1 MATQELVAARYA
13 VQACLADMPEGAH
26 VLVACSGGPDSLALA
41 AVAQWVGH
49 RRGIRVG
56 AVIVDHALQ
65 HDSHAVA
72 AHAAGLCRELGLDP
86 VIVTRVEVGTEGGP
100 EMAARTARYEA
111 LEDVASSES
120 AQCVLLGHTRDDQA
134 ETVLLRLARG
144 SGARSLSAMAPVT
157 GIYRRP
163 FLDLARRHV
172 HALLKE
178 MSLTAWTD
186 PHNSD
191 DAYARVRVRRSLDAV
206 TDALGE
212 GVVTG
217 LARSAALLRDD
228 ADALDDAA
236 MRAYVDAASVIDDGE
251 SGIDL
256 DIESLE
262 CEPRAIRTRTIKMA
276 LTACGCAE
284 AEAVHIL
291 AVDALI
297 SDWHGQ
303 GALDLPAGVNA
314 RRAYG
319 RLEFRTG
326 RSARG

>member
-1 MATQELVAARYA
+1 MATQELVAARNA
-13 VQACLADMPEGAH
+13 VEACLADVPEGSH

-41 AVAQWVGH
+41 AVGHWVGQ
-49 RRGIRVG
+49 RRGISMG

-72 AHAAGLCRELGLDP
+72 AHAAGQCRELGLDP
-86 VIVTRVEVGTEGGP
+86 VIVMRVEVGTEGGP
-100 EMAARTARYEA
+100 EMAARTARYAA
-111 LEDVASSES
+111 LEEVAASES
-120 AQCVLLGHTRDDQA
+120 ASCVLLGHTRDDQA

-144 SGARSLSAMAPVT
+144 SGARSLSAMAPAS

-163 FLDLARRHV
+163 FLDLPRRQV
-172 HALLKE
+172 HALLGE
-178 MSLTAWTD
+178 MSLTAWID

-191 DAYARVRVRRSLDAV
+191 DAYARVRVRRSLDAI

-228 ADALDDAA
+228 ADALDDWA
-236 MRAYVDAASVIDDGE
+236 MRVYADAASIVDAED

-256 DIESLE
+256 EIASLE
-262 CEPRAIRTRTIKMA
+262 CEPRAIRTRAIKMA
-276 LTACGCAE
+276 LTACGCDE

-291 AVDALI
+291 AVDALL

-319 RLEFRTG
+319 RLEFRIG
-326 RSARG
+326 RSPRG